1 MDQKKKKTPLTALT
15 NDKLLMG
22 HYNLT
27 KHLNGHRL
35 KEKKYTTKKICV
47 QHDDLSK
54 TSTTEIISKYRL
66 GMYSMCE

>member
-1 MDQKKKKTPLTALT
+1 MDQKKKNLLTALT

-35 KEKKYTTKKICV
+35 KEKKIYNEKNMC
-47 QHDDLSK
+47 
-54 TSTTEIISKYRL
+54 ST
-66 GMYSMCE
+66 